1 MQNKELTMEHTCIK
15 ENDWGKVHE
24 FMNSIKGVK
33 ASMIMVSFAILIQ
46 VGTFLYL
53 WGGLSTTVGFHDK
66 QIVKLEGQ
74 VELLKDKR

>member
-1 MQNKELTMEHTCIK
+1 MTDHTCVK
-15 ENDWGKVHE
+15 ENEWGKVQE

-66 QIVKLEGQ
+66 ALVKLEGQ
-74 VELLKDKR
+74 VEMLRERDR